1 LKPYLTRT
9 NFFVWI
15 VVQHELYL
23 TYYRE
28 LEFETKSC
36 TNTKTQWC
44 KISNKFPYYF
54 GLSFT
59 K

>member
-36 TNTKTQWC
+36 TNTKTQ
-44 KISNKFPYYF
+44 
-54 GLSFT
+54 
-59 K
+59 